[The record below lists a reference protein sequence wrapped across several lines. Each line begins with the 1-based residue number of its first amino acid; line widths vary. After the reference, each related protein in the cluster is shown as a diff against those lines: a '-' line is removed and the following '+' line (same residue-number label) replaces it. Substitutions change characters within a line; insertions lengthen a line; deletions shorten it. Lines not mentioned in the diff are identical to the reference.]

1 MATLGIDVGG
11 TGVKAALVDTDAG
24 TLVSDRVRVP
34 TPERSTPDAVAVATA
49 NLVSDLESD
58 GPVGVGVPAVVV
70 GGRSLTAANI
80 DAAWIGADAAAA
92 FRAAL
97 TREVVMVN
105 DADAAGVAEMRFGAG
120 RDQRGVVL
128 ILTLGT
134 GIGSALFVDGT
145 LVPNTELGH
154 LEFRGQVAETKAAA
168 SAREREQLTWERWAR
183 RLSRYLQHVDRLLW
197 PDLIILGGG
206 VSRKSDK
213 WISRLDCR
221 PRVAVAELE
230 NAAGIV
236 GAAVAAAE
244 SA

>member
-1 MATLGIDVGG
+1 
-11 TGVKAALVDTDAG
+11 
-24 TLVSDRVRVP
+24 
-34 TPERSTPDAVAVATA
+34 
-49 NLVSDLESD
+49 
-58 GPVGVGVPAVVV
+58 
-70 GGRSLTAANI
+70 
-80 DAAWIGADAAAA
+80 
-92 FRAAL
+92 
-97 TREVVMVN
+97 MVN

-154 LEFRGQVAETKAAA
+154 LEFRGQVAETYAAA
-168 SAREREQLTWERWAR
+168 SARDREQLTWERWAR

-213 WISRLDCR
+213 WLSHLECR

-244 SA
+244 SG